1 MLRCMHTLLCSNSLN
16 SSLAMRVLVLALACC
31 APFPAHSLSLRLPTS
46 RRSLLASAGAACAA
60 PLLPVKPARAA
71 EENLIALGTVSI
83 KPGVVPP
90 TQERGALY
98 VTARV
103 IPSNNVGRYVT
114 AGKVPPLATARFA
127 SPIAFPFEVRLNA
140 EEHLTPE
147 FAGVPREEWA
157 GQDLTISARWDTDGT
172 AATRDPDD
180 LVGRGL
186 LEKTG
191 KTDAS
196 LWRKPAVMLEGRGLT
211 GRILT
216 GK

>member
-1 MLRCMHTLLCSNSLN
+1 
-16 SSLAMRVLVLALACC
+16 MRVLRCLALLACC
-31 APFPAHSLSLRLPTS
+31 APADSLSLRFPTS
-46 RRSLLASAGAACAA
+46 RRSLLASAGAACAS
-60 PLLPVKPARAA
+60 PLLPEPARAA
-71 EENLIALGTVSI
+71 DDDLIALGTVSV

-90 TQERGALY
+90 TQEGGALY

-103 IPSNNVGRYVT
+103 VPSNNVGRYVT

-127 SPIAFPFEVRLNA
+127 APIAFPFEVRLTA
-140 EEHLTPE
+140 GEHLTPE
-147 FAGVPREEWA
+147 FAGVPRDEWG
-157 GQDLTISARWDTDGT
+157 GQDLTLSARWDVDGT

-196 LWRKPAVMLEGRGLT
+196 RWRKAEVVLEGRGLT

>member
-1 MLRCMHTLLCSNSLN
+1 
-16 SSLAMRVLVLALACC
+16 MRLSAAHVRRALLALACC
-31 APFPAHSLSLRLPTS
+31 TSPVHSLRLPTS

-60 PLLPVKPARAA
+60 PLLPEPVRAA
-71 EENLIALGTVSI
+71 EEGLIAVGTVSV

-103 IPSNNVGRYVT
+103 VPSNNVGLYVT

-157 GQDLTISARWDTDGT
+157 GQDLTLSARWDVDGT

-196 LWRKPAVMLEGRGLT
+196 RWRKADVVLEGRGLT